1 MPVPE
6 NYAASEHLRDGRRV
20 EIRTLQADDRDDMLA
35 AIGRTSSQSLQRRF
49 FGPKRSF
56 SRKEVDFFMN
66 IDFTN
71 HVALIALADED
82 EHEVIIG
89 GGRYVV
95 VDPGTAEIAFVTIDD
110 YQGQGVGTL
119 LMHHLLILAR
129 RAGLRQLVA
138 DVLSENTAM
147 RKIFAKFGFHIRRG
161 GDPQV
166 ICLALPL

>member
-1 MPVPE
+1 
-6 NYAASEHLRDGRRV
+6 
-20 EIRTLQADDRDDMLA
+20 
-35 AIGRTSSQSLQRRF
+35 
-49 FGPKRSF
+49 
-56 SRKEVDFFMN
+56 MN
-66 IDFTN
+66 IDFAN

-95 VDPGTAEIAFVTIDD
+95 MDPGMAEIAFVTIDD

-129 RAGLRQLVA
+129 TAGLEQLVA
-138 DVLSENTAM
+138 EVLPENTAM
-147 RKIFAKFGFHIRRG
+147 RRVFAKFGFQVRRG
-161 GDPQV
+161 RDPQV